1 MIRVGKVKAA
11 EFPFKNA
18 GVQGEQPPAGPPGA
32 GNSGN
37 FPGPPNQGTLPGGRL
52 PPHLQGE
59 REGGKFGGFGNY
71 GAGPSKEVNYLQ
83 IVKKYFSS
91 L

>member
-1 MIRVGKVKAA
+1 MIRVGKVKAE

-18 GVQGEQPPAGPPGA
+18 GVQGEQPPQGPPGA

-52 PPHLQGE
+52 PPHMQGE
-59 REGGKFGGFGNY
+59 REGGKFGGFGSY
-71 GAGPSKEVNYLQ
+71 GAGPSKEVYYL
-83 IVKKYFSS
+83 
-91 L
+91 